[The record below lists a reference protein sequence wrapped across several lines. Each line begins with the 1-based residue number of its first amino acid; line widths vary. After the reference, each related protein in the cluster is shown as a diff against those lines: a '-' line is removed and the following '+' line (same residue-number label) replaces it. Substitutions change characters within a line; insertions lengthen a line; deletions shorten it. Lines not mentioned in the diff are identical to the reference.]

1 LILLALACGLA
12 ILVAGGVQLLR
23 ISDTAPSLL
32 KVGDSIEISSVTA
45 QVQSGSV
52 VDGEVRV
59 GVRLRLAATAGAP
72 ITEPLVGWS
81 LLTGGL
87 TEPVPAGA
95 SADAATN
102 SCSDLQ
108 LEPGNSADCV
118 LAFPVVP
125 TEEGTTLVSY
135 RVLGEQVTWDL
146 GL

>member
-1 LILLALACGLA
+1 MILLALACGLA

-23 ISDTAPSLL
+23 ISDSSPSLL
-32 KVGDSIEISSVTA
+32 QVGDSVEISSVTA

-59 GVRLRLAATAGAP
+59 EVLLRLAATAGAP

-87 TEPVPAGA
+87 TEPLAAGP
-95 SADAATN
+95 STSAATN
-102 SCSDLQ
+102 SCSDLR
-108 LEPGNSADCV
+108 LEPGTSATCV
-118 LAFPVVP
+118 LAFQVVP
-125 TEEGTTLVSY
+125 TEKGTTLVSY